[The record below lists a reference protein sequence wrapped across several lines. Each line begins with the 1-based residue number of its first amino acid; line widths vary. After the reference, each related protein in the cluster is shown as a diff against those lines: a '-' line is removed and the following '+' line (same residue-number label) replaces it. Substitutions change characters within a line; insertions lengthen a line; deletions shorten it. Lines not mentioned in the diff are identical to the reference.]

1 MTEKKIIELSSNVL
15 LYQTIGFL
23 IKRLRNARKMSGKS
37 LGDII
42 GVSQQQVS
50 RYESGTTELTIGRI
64 KEISTIFDM
73 NLWQFLNIVHFL
85 MTERKEKSL

>member
-1 MTEKKIIELSSNVL
+1 
-15 LYQTIGFL
+15 
-23 IKRLRNARKMSGKS
+23 MSGKS